1 MFEHQLPQRN
11 LFHIP
16 LKSDDQKSLRKSP
29 KSAQKEKN
37 SGTGKMHTKFPT
49 DGEHEHQNMQVTVLL
64 QLGNHPHPPSID
76 GNLRPRVIAV
86 LSLPSPLLKLSPSK
100 MQNKIRV
107 PIDTPNQP
115 CLCIYG
121 PWQRQKYCSFASRGS
136 VPLFA
141 TPVRL
146 IFTWGTH
153 CHCRPIDMQVHVEPS
168 PYGPTS
174 HALRVLLQT

>member
-1 MFEHQLPQRN
+1 
-11 LFHIP
+11 
-16 LKSDDQKSLRKSP
+16 
-29 KSAQKEKN
+29 
-37 SGTGKMHTKFPT
+37 MHTKFPT

-121 PWQRQKYCSFASRGS
+121 PWQRQKYCSFVSRGS

-141 TPVRL
+141 TPVQL

-153 CHCRPIDMQVHVEPS
+153 CHRRPIDIQVHVEPS
-168 PYGPTS
+168 
-174 HALRVLLQT
+174 LLTGLQATPNMCCFKHEKNKNITQGEQKK